1 MACHTCNIDRLRGQS
16 RARRGFSIAEALTAS
31 VVLAIAVIGVAGP
44 LTAASEQ
51 AAISQEN
58 ATAVV
63 LAKELI
69 EEIAAKP
76 LMDGG
81 GGSSHLGPEA
91 GSGET
96 SRATFDSADDYHAY
110 TDSSASLTN
119 VAGNRVAVPSGFRRS
134 VNVEYRTTPSGAAAA
149 TGNYAIITVTVT
161 TPHGQKLAIARMM
174 TKSRVTSTS

>member
-1 MACHTCNIDRLRGQS
+1 MACHTCSIDRRG
-16 RARRGFSIAEALTAS
+16 RRGFSVAEALTAS

-51 AAISQEN
+51 AQISQEN

-81 GGSSHLGPEA
+81 GGSSHLGPET

-96 SRATFDSADDYHAY
+96 SRATFDSADDYHGY
-110 TDSSASLTN
+110 MDSSGSLTT
-119 VAGNRVAVPSGFRRS
+119 VAGNRVVVPTGFSRS
-134 VNVEYRTTPSGAAAA
+134 VNVEYRTSPSGAAAA
-149 TGNYAIITVTVT
+149 TGDYAIITVIVT
-161 TPHGQKLAIARMM
+161 TPHGQKMTIVRMM
-174 TKSRVTSTS
+174 TKSRITSTS